1 MKKSQLII
9 LQKIVFLS
17 LLLLCVFKVHAI
29 SKPEQR
35 ILVLG
40 DSISA
45 GYGLPANT
53 GWVNL
58 LDQYLTKEKY
68 TFSMLN
74 ASISGETSAGGKSRI
89 TKLILDF
96 KPNVVIVE
104 LGANDALRGFPLK
117 ASKENLLDIINICK
131 SNKAQVLL
139 LGMKIPSNYGAEYT
153 NQFSKMFVDVS
164 KSTQSTLVPFFLEG
178 IATNRQLFQED
189 GIHPNSEAQ
198 PILLQ
203 TMLPSLVKIL
213 K

>member
-1 MKKSQLII
+1 MKKSHLII
-9 LQKIVFLS
+9 IQKLILLS
-17 LLLLCVFKVHAI
+17 LLLLCLSKANAI
-29 SKPEQR
+29 NKQEQR
-35 ILVLG
+35 ILVFG

-45 GYGLPANT
+45 GYGLPTNT
-53 GWVNL
+53 GWVTL
-58 LDQYLTKEKY
+58 LEQYLKNEKY
-68 TFSMLN
+68 NFSMLN

-89 TKLILDF
+89 VQLLRDF

-117 ASKENLLDIINICK
+117 VTYTNLLEIINICK
-131 SNKAQVLL
+131 ANKAQVLL

-153 NQFSKMFVDVS
+153 NQFSKMFLDVS

-178 IATNRQLFQED
+178 IATNRQLFQDD
-189 GIHPNSEAQ
+189 GIHPNIEAQ
-198 PILLQ
+198 PILFQ